1 MKSYKVLLLALGAL
15 LLAGCS
21 LARAEENGAASQ
33 MDRWIGFYAVS
44 LEDYRAFHN
53 NPHLTEYGSSQYKT
67 DQFGSI
73 TLPDRVLF
81 AEETEEGYVF
91 PDLPG
96 YRLFLLWETLEDG
109 SACVSCVSDMGP
121 GDDFFSRTATSSG
134 TENFISGTL
143 YEGPPAGVTDWDPSE
158 DYSIWTAYRVFQ
170 TPDGRIYL
178 NGSGNSYAGGMS
190 GFTETQTYSYTM
202 DGETM
207 QEDKLTVKVYIKSV
221 PRLEK
226 VIVTQYDSQNIALR
240 SDDLALREEIPEIIC
255 ETDTVWVLVEEVNTD
270 GTIHTAY
277 DVPAGGT
284 ASHNLVLLDDAGLGT
299 AVTLTIGKK

>member
-1 MKSYKVLLLALGAL
+1 MKSYKVLLLALSTL

-21 LARAEENGAASQ
+21 LARAGENGAVSQ
-33 MDRWIGFYAVS
+33 MDRWVGFYAVS
-44 LEDYRAFHN
+44 LENYRAFHN

-109 SACVSCVSDMGP
+109 SSCVGCVSDMGP
-121 GDDFFSRTATSSG
+121 GDDFFSRTATGSG
-134 TENFISGTL
+134 TEDFISGTL
-143 YEGPPAGVTDWDPSE
+143 YEGPPAGATDWDPSE
-158 DYSIWTAYRVFQ
+158 NHSIWTAYRVFQ

-190 GFTETQTYSYTM
+190 SFTETQTYSYTM

-226 VIVTQYDSQNIALR
+226 VIVTQYDGQNVALR
-240 SDDLALREEIPEIIC
+240 SDDLALRDEIPEIVC

-277 DVPAGGT
+277 DVPAGET
-284 ASHNLVLLDDAGLGT
+284 VSHNLVLLDDAGMGT
-299 AVTLTIGKK
+299 AATLTIGKE